1 MKKINQTTIIAG
13 RKISEILTRFQKKIK
28 EPRSNID
35 GKRVARIVNDF
46 LKINCS
52 FKNAKNELKKFEVK
66 YNLNLKIN
74 NFDIFNLKFKNN
86 DTIFSTNTGR
96 NTEYY
101 TGLIFEIYKK
111 SKNLNLASG
120 GRYDNL
126 MQTLGAKTKVP
137 AIGGAIN
144 YDNLL
149 KL

>member
-1 MKKINQTTIIAG
+1 M
-13 RKISEILTRFQKKIK
+13 QKM
-28 EPRSNID
+28 
-35 GKRVARIVNDF
+35 
-46 LKINCS
+46 
-52 FKNAKNELKKFEVK
+52 
-66 YNLNLKIN
+66 NLN
-74 NFDIFNLKFKNN
+74 NFDIFNLKFRNN
-86 DTIFSTNTGR
+86 DTVFSTNIGR
-96 NTEYY
+96 NAEYY
-101 TGLIFEIYKK
+101 TGLVFEIHKK

>member
-1 MKKINQTTIIAG
+1 MKKFDQNSIIAG
-13 RKISEILTRFQKKIK
+13 RKISEILKRFQKKIK

-35 GKRVARIVNDF
+35 GKKVAKILNEF

-52 FKNAKNELKKFEVK
+52 FKNAKKELRKFELRN
-66 YNLNLKIN
+66 NLNLELDR
-74 NFDIFNLKFKNN
+74 FDIFSLKFKNN
-86 DTIFSTNTGR
+86 DILFSSNIGR
-96 NTEYY
+96 NAEYY
-101 TGLIFEIYKK
+101 TGLVFEIFKK

-126 MQTLGAKTKVP
+126 MQTLGASKKIP